1 MLVIEVDERV
11 AMDAVDGEDDHDG
24 EIRDEERGVE
34 GVPGVETFEGL
45 VGVLGL
51 EKVTEAVGSVE
62 GQVQGDRQTVEKTDD
77 WIQDACNRGDQKTP
91 PGLGRV
97 GCCYSVMIRQA
108 VSSYSLITVLQGGV
122 LRLAAAM
129 A

>member
-1 MLVIEVDERV
+1 
-11 AMDAVDGEDDHDG
+11 MDAVDGEDDHDG
-24 EIRDEERGVE
+24 EIRDEQRGVE
-34 GVPGVETFEGL
+34 GVPGVEALEGL

-51 EKVTEAVGSVE
+51 EKVTKAVGGVE
-62 GQVQGDRQTVEKTDD
+62 RQVQGDRQTVEKTDD

-91 PGLGRV
+91 PGLGKV

-108 VSSYSLITVLQGGV
+108 VRSNAVIEVLTAGV